1 MVDFPA
7 RLLAGEPVNGALG
20 FGAMAAWC
28 LLLWPIAHLLWRAG
42 LRRYSAMGA

>member
-7 RLLAGEPVNGALG
+7 RLLAGEPVNAALG
-20 FGAMAAWC
+20 FGAIAAWC
-28 LLLWPIAHLLWRAG
+28 LLLLPIGRVLWRAG